1 MRSPLVIAAEA
12 RFLVDSSSKAFVPA
26 PIVRLGELSIEF
38 MESVAVA
45 LDSAGLIPPKDSVE
59 VMESVAAALDSAGL
73 IPPEDSVDE
82 FLEPDA

>member
-1 MRSPLVIAAEA
+1 
-12 RFLVDSSSKAFVPA
+12 
-26 PIVRLGELSIEF
+26 